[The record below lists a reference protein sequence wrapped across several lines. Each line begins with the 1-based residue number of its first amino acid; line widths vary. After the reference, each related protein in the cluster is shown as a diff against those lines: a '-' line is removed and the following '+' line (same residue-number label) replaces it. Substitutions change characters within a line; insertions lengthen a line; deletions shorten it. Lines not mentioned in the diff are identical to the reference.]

1 MATLRNK
8 RKLADVNKEICDERP
23 RSNLVQSSSVPR
35 SQEDYITQVSEE
47 NEGRVR
53 EKLSLEF
60 NRTECRILGALSRSD
75 DIFLKSLNQG
85 HSMTVPEALRR
96 LPGTYYEQTKERMR
110 KAPRVMLILKRVSLR
125 VKLHETLVEMT
136 FKIWR

>member
-47 NEGRVR
+47 NEKR
-53 EKLSLEF
+53 ETKKLSQDF
-60 NRTECRILGALSRSD
+60 SRTDCRISGALSRVVD
-75 DIFLKSLNQG
+75 FLLNSVIRG
-85 HSMTVPEALRR
+85 DSGSVPETSPIAL
-96 LPGTYYEQTKERMR
+96 GTN
-110 KAPRVMLILKRVSLR
+110 
-125 VKLHETLVEMT
+125 
-136 FKIWR
+136 